1 MEEALLETSKEDV
14 ATAEAIIATAT
25 TGAEE
30 ASSESFPVADQRF
43 PRPLSV
49 SFQFRASGKET
60 DVATPLGLEKYGK
73 VDFTL
78 GKLTKRHPKNGQK

>member
-1 MEEALLETSKEDV
+1 MEEMLLETSKEDV

-43 PRPLSV
+43 PSFEADAQAPL
-49 SFQFRASGKET
+49 AAM
-60 DVATPLGLEKYGK
+60 DDTPNS
-73 VDFTL
+73 
-78 GKLTKRHPKNGQK
+78 RQN

>member
-14 ATAEAIIATAT
+14 ATAEAIIAT

-43 PRPLSV
+43 PSFEADAQAPL
-49 SFQFRASGKET
+49 AAM
-60 DVATPLGLEKYGK
+60 DDTPNS
-73 VDFTL
+73 
-78 GKLTKRHPKNGQK
+78 RQN